1 MNSNALFGSISQNC
15 SLGLFLEEAERI
27 RETNVS
33 FLESPVKPLCRILRA
48 KIIVPRAPLPE
59 QQLYVDVKSTS
70 SVSPQAGVARSFIC
84 VKEKLLFDVSER
96 RLRELLFQQEGD
108 EDIYGEVRD
117 EASDDDMEGDEA
129 VVRCTLSAN
138 VSHRGGRGT

>member
-1 MNSNALFGSISQNC
+1 MNSNALFGSISQKC
-15 SLGLFLEEAERI
+15 SLGLFLEEAERM
-27 RETNVS
+27 RGTNVS
-33 FLESPVKPLCRILRA
+33 LLESPVKPLCRILRFCA
-48 KIIVPRAPLPE
+48 APLPG
-59 QQLYVDVKSTS
+59 QQLYIDVKSTS
-70 SVSPQAGVARSFIC
+70 SVSHQEGVARSFIS
-84 VKEKLLFDVSER
+84 VEGKLLFDVCESC
-96 RLRELLFQQEGD
+96 LRELLFQQEGD